1 MKDIIVGVDSSSA
14 SERALD
20 RALLEA
26 ERRRLPLRVV
36 HAWTTPAWFSSGG
49 LGYVPAVPSPEISG
63 QVAQDLVDEVLA
75 KGLSRR
81 TSQVPVEVTAEVHE
95 GDPARLLTGLSEHA
109 SLMVLGGNGH
119 GQLAS
124 ALLGSVTTFVLHH
137 AGCPV
142 MVVPSGAHVGPPARI
157 VVGLDG
163 STSSRAAL
171 RWALAAAEPL
181 HPPVVAVHAWQ
192 IHASAVPITYA
203 KLPADAT
210 HQTEARSWL
219 DAELSQAVQGADCS
233 HVLRQAPYGLAAAT
247 LLEEARDE
255 DLLVLGS
262 RGRGGF
268 SSLLLGSVAT
278 QCAAHARGTV
288 VVVREGLPA

>member
-1 MKDIIVGVDSSSA
+1 MKDIIVGVDSSAA

-26 ERRRLPLRVV
+26 ERRGLPLRVV

-49 LGYVPAVPSPEISG
+49 LGYVPPVPSPEISR
-63 QVAQDLVDEVLA
+63 QVAQGLVDEALA
-75 KGLSRR
+75 KALSRR
-81 TSQVPVEVTAEVHE
+81 TSQVPVAVTAMVHE
-95 GDPARLLTGLSEHA
+95 GDPARLLTRLSEHA
-109 SLMVLGGNGH
+109 PLVVLGGNGH

-124 ALLGSVTTFVLHH
+124 ALLGSVTTYVLHH
-137 AGCPV
+137 AHCPV
-142 MVVPSGAHVGPPARI
+142 MVVPAGAQVGPPARI

-171 RWALAAAEPL
+171 AWALAAAEPQ

-192 IHASAVPITYA
+192 IHASAVPITYTA
-203 KLPADAT
+203 LPDSAN

-219 DAELSQAVQGADCS
+219 DGELAEVLQGADSS
-233 HVLRQAPYGLAAAT
+233 HVLREAPYGLAAAT
-247 LLEEARDE
+247 LLEETHED

-278 QCAAHARGTV
+278 QCAAHAKGTV
-288 VVVREGLPA
+288 VVVRDGLGA